1 MKIFLVFFLISTLSV
16 SKAEDFEGECRTHKH
31 GSLYLKQHNGLW
43 TGRAD
48 LYNMRGKPGDLEV
61 NFMFNAPKP
70 RKNGGYKCNKK
81 RFVKSQVRTIAT
93 LQLHDNGTINESGFE
108 YDTGIQLDV
117 PMSMINGEGIMF
129 QTKKNWKIVDCCVV
143 VVKKL
148 KYNYAKCEFEKE
160 TSNEDERTAGFYFRE
175 STWNTTIWKE
185 NKGEQERLILTNF
198 SWLLGRGKKKD
209 MKIYLN
215 ENVCPSNFEDSKTNG
230 TYLATIHMKANNK
243 KLIGN
248 AKVLQIEWKID
259 ENANMPSNM
268 PLDEWI
274 GKSMVLTNKK
284 SSFCC
289 NVQTHDDEF
298 NEHFIKSSMNYH

>member
-81 RFVKSQVRTIAT
+81 LFVMSHVKKIAT
-93 LQLHDNGTINESGFE
+93 LQLHDNGTVNESGFE
-108 YDTGIQLDV
+108 YERGKDIDV
-117 PMSMINGEGIMF
+117 PVGMVNGEGIMF
-129 QTKKNWKIVDCCVV
+129 RTKKNWKIVDCCVL

-148 KYNYAKCEFEKE
+148 KYNYANCEFEKE

-185 NKGEQERLILTNF
+185 NKGEQERLVLTNLN
-198 SWLLGRGKKKD
+198 WLSGKMKD
-209 MKIYLN
+209 MKIHLN
-215 ENVCPSNFEDSKTNG
+215 ENVCPSNFEDSKVNG
-230 TYLATIHMKANNK
+230 TYLATIHMKAHNK
-243 KLIGN
+243 KLNGN
-248 AKVLQIEWKID
+248 AKVLRIEWD
-259 ENANMPSNM
+259 EKNANM
-268 PLDEWI
+268 PLDEYI

-298 NEHFIKSSMNYH
+298 NEQFIKSSMNYN